1 MTTIDPG
8 LDPGSDPTVDPPPL
22 TNEER
27 IGYADIGA
35 PCFRDDGSLRLRY
48 LPFPPSPKQFGFL
61 GSTCMELFFGGAG
74 GGGKSYA
81 LLAAALQFVD
91 VPGYAALILRRK
103 LTDLT
108 MPGALIDMSQQWLD
122 SVPGATFNKNERKW
136 TFPSGAVVQF
146 GYCNHI
152 QDVGRYRGPLRP
164 ETEVLTDNGWV
175 RIDTVKV
182 GDRVASF
189 DPETRAAGMQPVSAV
204 HEWDYDDDLVTV
216 HQRTGVSFAAT
227 PEHTLWYRTAKRT
240 ELRRGR
246 VGEVTSEHNQ
256 VWVPRN
262 GTWTDGD
269 APEPREFVP
278 TNTKG
283 PKVPTLRFSPED
295 WAEFLGWY
303 VTEGHLGINKEKNL
317 IGITQKIPANQK
329 RIEALLYRIG
339 AKWSRP
345 DGRHYRF
352 SNGALADYLR
362 EHCGRLAAGKRLPR
376 EVFDYTPQLRRLLL
390 DTLVDGDGSHYP
402 DEHGKMLF
410 VTTSR
415 QLWDD
420 VSELA
425 TRCGLTATSGT
436 TPRTKFYGRTK
447 TVVPVDGEVT
457 YRLSITDRRGRDR
470 EIRRDDVHRE
480 HYTGKVHCLTVDPWH
495 TIIIRYRGRVSVTGN
510 TEYHFIGWDE
520 LGEFP
525 WEYPYTF
532 LYSRL
537 RRPGALTREEMI
549 QSKGVSG
556 DGLTL
561 LDVPL
566 RVRSASNPGGP
577 GTMWVKRRFVDKATA
592 IAPFIPATF
601 HDNPAINAEEYKAA
615 LAMLPEVERRRMELG
630 DWTIQEIKGAL
641 WALKDISVHRS
652 PWTRNDGTEMFDR
665 VYVGLDPSVGGGHE
679 GGDECGIVAGG
690 ILPNGRV
697 IVLVDGSLRAHPDV
711 WAQAAVTLHES
722 LGGTGIVIEKNQGH
736 ELLRTQI
743 RDAADQLGLPQP
755 PVLLANAKGSKE
767 FRAGTVSPAYRN
779 PASHPLVVHSSDA
792 SLKDGELEAQMVA
805 WVPGA
810 SKAESGVKSPDR
822 VDGLVWCLR
831 GLLWPSEIDDFSETT
846 DPVDDIVDKLR
857 NWNRG

>member
-1 MTTIDPG
+1 MTILDLG
-8 LDPGSDPTVDPPPL
+8 LDPESDPTTETPL

-27 IGYADIGA
+27 IGYANIGA
-35 PCFRDDGSLRLRY
+35 PCLRDDGSLRLRY

-122 SVPGATFNKNERKW
+122 EVPGAVFNKNERKW

-152 QDVGRYRGPLRP
+152 QDVGRYRG
-164 ETEVLTDNGWV
+164 
-175 RIDTVKV
+175 
-182 GDRVASF
+182 
-189 DPETRAAGMQPVSAV
+189 
-204 HEWDYDDDLVTV
+204 
-216 HQRTGVSFAAT
+216 
-227 PEHTLWYRTAKRT
+227 
-240 ELRRGR
+240 
-246 VGEVTSEHNQ
+246 
-256 VWVPRN
+256 
-262 GTWTDGD
+262 
-269 APEPREFVP
+269 
-278 TNTKG
+278 
-283 PKVPTLRFSPED
+283 
-295 WAEFLGWY
+295 
-303 VTEGHLGINKEKNL
+303 
-317 IGITQKIPANQK
+317 
-329 RIEALLYRIG
+329 
-339 AKWSRP
+339 
-345 DGRHYRF
+345 
-352 SNGALADYLR
+352 
-362 EHCGRLAAGKRLPR
+362 
-376 EVFDYTPQLRRLLL
+376 
-390 DTLVDGDGSHYP
+390 
-402 DEHGKMLF
+402 
-410 VTTSR
+410 
-415 QLWDD
+415 
-420 VSELA
+420 
-425 TRCGLTATSGT
+425 
-436 TPRTKFYGRTK
+436 
-447 TVVPVDGEVT
+447 
-457 YRLSITDRRGRDR
+457 
-470 EIRRDDVHRE
+470 
-480 HYTGKVHCLTVDPWH
+480 
-495 TIIIRYRGRVSVTGN
+495 

-577 GTMWVKRRFVDKATA
+577 GTVWVKRRFVDKDTA
-592 IAPFIPATF
+592 VAPFIPATF
-601 HDNPAINAEEYKAA
+601 HDNPAINAEEYRAA
-615 LAMLPEVERRRMELG
+615 LAMLPDVERRRMELG

-641 WALKDISVHRS
+641 WELKNISTHRS
-652 PWTRNDGTEMFDR
+652 PWTRLDGTEMFER
-665 VYVGLDPSVGGGHE
+665 VYVGIDPAVGGGQE
-679 GGDECGIVAGG
+679 GSDECGIVAGG
-690 ILPNGRV
+690 ILPNGNV

-711 WAQAAVTLHES
+711 WAQAAVTLHHD
-722 LGGTGIVIEKNQGH
+722 LNGTGIVIEKNQGH

-767 FRAGTVSPAYRN
+767 FRAGTVAPAYRN
-779 PASHPLVVHSSDA
+779 PASHPKVVHSSDA
-792 SLKDGELEAQMVA
+792 SLKDGELEGQMVA

-831 GLLWPSEIDDFSETT
+831 GLLWPSEIDDFSMTT
-846 DPVDDIVDKLR
+846 DPVDDVVDRLR
-857 NWNRG
+857 TWNRG